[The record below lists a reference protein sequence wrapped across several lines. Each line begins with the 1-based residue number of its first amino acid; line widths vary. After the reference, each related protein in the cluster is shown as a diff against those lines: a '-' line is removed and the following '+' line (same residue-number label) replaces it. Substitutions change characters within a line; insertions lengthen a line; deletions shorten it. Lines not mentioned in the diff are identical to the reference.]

1 MGEPLTDR
9 PQVYKMRTMNRHAE
23 ARKVNT
29 VKFFGHDVSRLII
42 GDNPFNGHSYIV
54 DKTTGR
60 EMTDFYTADR
70 ILETLFAIEKAGIN
84 AMLPLADPFI
94 IRLLSE
100 YERSGGKLQWIFQ
113 PYLPMDQEVSIRQ
126 IMGLHNTI
134 GIYHQGT
141 TTDFCYET
149 GKCGEILERIR
160 LYHTMGI
167 PVGLGT
173 HRPDVIEKS
182 VREEW
187 EVDFF
192 VACMQNARHN
202 REGEPSGF
210 ITGKTKATLIFRPGD
225 RPIMLKCLQQVDKPV
240 IAFKIFAGGQMFL
253 GKTES
258 EIRAQIKSAYG
269 EVFTALKPNDLAAI
283 GIFQRDKDELAEDVA
298 VYE

>member
-1 MGEPLTDR
+1 M
-9 PQVYKMRTMNRHAE
+9 
-23 ARKVNT
+23 NT
-29 VKFFGHDVSRLII
+29 VKFFGHDVSKLII

-54 DKTTGR
+54 DKTTGKG
-60 EMTDFYTADR
+60 MTDFYTADK
-70 ILETLFAIEKAGIN
+70 ILETLFAIEKTGIN

-113 PYLPMDQEVSIRQ
+113 PYLPMNQEVSVRQ

-149 GKCGEILERIR
+149 GKCDEILERIK

-187 EVDFF
+187 DVDFF
-192 VACMQNARHN
+192 VACMQNARYN

-210 ITGKTKATLIFRPGD
+210 ITGKTKAGLVFISSD
-225 RPIMLKCLQQVDKPV
+225 RFAAYKVVQQVKKPF
-240 IAFKIFAGGQMFL
+240 IAYKIVAGGQVFNNHTPDEYPAVAE
-253 GKTES
+253 KF
-258 EIRAQIKSAYG
+258 IRETYENIKPG
-269 EVFTALKPNDLAAI
+269 DVTCV
-283 GIFQRDKDELAEDVA
+283 GVFQRDTDQARGNAEIVRR
-298 VYE
+298 VLKEKQEKEK